1 MTPSMRVMLLFAFD
15 VARRSLLSLGT
26 GDGERDNLGGLTV
39 VEGGRADDGGDGV
52 DGKVPYYIP
61 TYVLYRTG
69 LKQKRV
75 CIRYFVFKCRS
86 SSYSGK
92 YLALWLR

>member
-1 MTPSMRVMLLFAFD
+1 MRDAL
-15 VARRSLLSLGT
+15 SSLGT

-69 LKQKRV
+69 LKQKKG
-75 CIRYFVFKCRS
+75 FVYVILFSNVGLVRTVVSISHCGCDDPGS
-86 SSYSGK
+86 IPGLDNVSY
-92 YLALWLR
+92 